1 MSIPPDASAV
11 APSVDSLCFR
21 IGTGLKAEV
30 VAVESVDGSTC
41 RLLMAGS
48 KLSVNLIVVIYCVF
62 ESFEDK
68 AA

>member
-41 RLLMAGS
+41 GWLMAGG
-48 KLSVNLIVVIYCVF
+48 KLSAN
-62 ESFEDK
+62 
-68 AA
+68 